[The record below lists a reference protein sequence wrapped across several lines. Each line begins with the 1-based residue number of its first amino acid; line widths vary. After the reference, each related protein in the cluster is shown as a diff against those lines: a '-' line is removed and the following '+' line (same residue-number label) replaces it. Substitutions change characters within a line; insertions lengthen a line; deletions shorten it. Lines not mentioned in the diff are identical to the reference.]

1 VFNFYVPSMELFIFG
16 IGVILLA
23 TITKNKKILF
33 SLSMIGAILSFI
45 SLILVFSLNES
56 NNIFQFDFAGTIFS
70 MIFVF
75 SLIVTLIGSYNF
87 NYKKMEIFYT
97 LLLFSTGAMILA
109 SYSNNLIAMFVTFE
123 TASISTYAL
132 SAFTKEKRSLEASL
146 KFFVIG
152 ALSSAFLLLGISY
165 YYIATGTFQI
175 TSSYKDFTM
184 FMLSFIFFIIGFG
197 FKLSLFPFHSW
208 AVDTYTGSRAPIS
221 SFLSTASKLMAL
233 VIMLRLMLVAFPLN
247 YVNTFFIV
255 LSIITMF
262 YGNITAIMQKDVK
275 RMLAYSSI
283 ANAGYMVL
291 VFTVSNSALGDA
303 LGAIILFAIAYV
315 IMKGG
320 SFISME
326 AFENNK
332 KETTLES
339 ISGLGKTNPILA
351 FSLSVLLLSLAG
363 VPPTIGF
370 MGKFYLFLSLV
381 ESGLVWLAIVA
392 VINSAISVYYYFR
405 VIMYMYWK
413 EPSSGNVKLRN
424 VDFLVLFL
432 ALIAIILGI
441 FAPFYFSGL
450 LNAWGGIP

>member
-1 VFNFYVPSMELFIFG
+1 MINFYIPSMELFIFS
-16 IGVILLA
+16 IA
-23 TITKNKKILF
+23 TILISTVSKNKNLLF
-33 SLSMIGAILSFI
+33 AFSMIGAIISFI
-45 SLILVFSLNES
+45 SLIMLFNVTETSQ
-56 NNIFQFDFAGTIFS
+56 IFQFDFAGTIFS
-70 MIFVF
+70 VIFVF
-75 SLIVTLIGSYNF
+75 SLIVTLFASYHF
-87 NYKKMEIFYT
+87 NYKKMEIYYA

-132 SAFTKEKRSLEASL
+132 SAFTKEKRTLEASL

-175 TSSYKDFTM
+175 TSSYSNFSI
-184 FMLSFIFFIIGFG
+184 FLLSFIFFIIGFG

-208 AVDTYTGSRAPIS
+208 AVDTYTGSRAPVS

-233 VIMLRLMLVAFPLN
+233 VIMLRLMLVSFPIN
-247 YVNTFFIV
+247 YVNTFFMV
-255 LSIITMF
+255 LSVITMF
-262 YGNITAIMQKDVK
+262 YGNITAIMQRDVK

-291 VFTVSNSALGDA
+291 VFTVSSSALNDA

-315 IMKGG
+315 LMKGG
-320 SFISME
+320 AFISME
-326 AFENNK
+326 TFEGSK
-332 KETTLES
+332 RETTLES

-351 FSLSVLLLSLAG
+351 FSFSILLLSLAG

-381 ESGLVWLAIVA
+381 EGGLVWLAIIA

-413 EPSSGNVKLRN
+413 EPSHNVKLKN
-424 VDFLVLFL
+424 VDYLVLTMSIL
-432 ALIAIILGI
+432 AILLGI
-441 FAPFYFSGL
+441 FAPLYFTGL
-450 LNAWGGIP
+450 INAWGGLP